1 MAIIVKKRKVFFIIT
16 NFIHYSRNL
25 FVIEE
30 LHKRKDIELHIV
42 IGGSAL
48 LSRYSSREAG
58 IMRILDQEGY
68 KNLHEIYFNLE
79 GDLPIVK
86 GKTTGLG
93 MIEFS
98 TLFKDQK
105 PDIVVVRGDRFE
117 VIAVTIAAAYANIPI
132 AHIEGGDISG
142 TIDESVRHAITKFS
156 HIHFPTNTEAKER
169 IVKMGED
176 PKYVFNFGSPDVEV
190 VSRMAKKDYPIDINK
205 TGSGAEI
212 FLKKDYI
219 VVMYHS
225 VTTELKDNTENIKKL
240 IRVIHGLNMQ
250 VLWFWPNA
258 DVGSEEISHQL
269 RIFNDQVKKHTVRFL
284 RDIPPKKF
292 ITLLKNSRCLV
303 GNSSAG
309 IKECSYLGIPVVNV
323 GSRQEGRLRA
333 ENVLDVPCDEKLIK
347 KAIQIQLKKR
357 RYPASYI
364 YDASGTSK
372 KIAEVIATVELY
384 VQKKFVN

>member
-1 MAIIVKKRKVFFIIT
+1 
-16 NFIHYSRNL
+16 
-25 FVIEE
+25 VIEE
-30 LHKRKDIELHIV
+30 LHKRKDVELHIV

-58 IMRILDQEGY
+58 IVRILNQEGY

-79 GDLPIVK
+79 GDLRIVK
-86 GKTTGLG
+86 GKTSGLG
-93 MIEFS
+93 IIEFS
-98 TLFKDQK
+98 TLFKDEK
-105 PDIVVVRGDRFE
+105 PDVVVVRGDRFE
-117 VIAVTIAAAYANIPI
+117 VIAATIAAAYANIPI

-156 HIHFPTNTEAKER
+156 HIHFPTNDEAKDR
-169 IVKMGED
+169 IVRMGED

-212 FLKKDYI
+212 SLNKDYI
-219 VVMYHS
+219 VVMYHP
-225 VTTELKDNTENIKKL
+225 VTTELKDNAENIKKL

-250 VLWFWPNA
+250 ALWFWPNA
-258 DVGSEEISHQL
+258 DAGSEEISHQL
-269 RIFNDQVKKHTVRFL
+269 RIFNDQVKKHKIRFL

-292 ITLLKNSRCLV
+292 MTLLKNSKCLV

-323 GSRQEGRLRA
+323 GSRQGARLHA
-333 ENVLDVPCDEKLIK
+333 ENVLDVSCDEKSIK
-347 KAIQIQLKKR
+347 KAIQEQLKKK

-364 YDASGTSK
+364 YDAGGTSK
-372 KIAEVIATVELY
+372 KIAETIATVELY
-384 VQKKFVN
+384 IQKKFVN